1 MKTTSDY
8 IKLLRSYKAQ
18 KATSYGIR
26 EMGIFGSVARGEQK
40 EGSDIDIYIEGE
52 AQSLFT
58 MAHIKNE
65 LEELFGCKVDLIR
78 LRDRM
83 NSFLKQRILNEGIY
97 V

>member
-1 MKTTSDY
+1 MKTTADY
-8 IKLLRSYKAQ
+8 IKLLRRYKAE
-18 KATSYGIR
+18 KAAGYGIR

-40 EGSDIDIYIEGE
+40 DDSDIDIYIEGE
-52 AQSLFT
+52 AQGLFT
-58 MAHIKNE
+58 MARIKNE

-83 NSFLKQRILNEGIY
+83 NSFLKQRILKEGIY